1 MEHRVRGMEEGDRD
15 RQPSARQTGDHP
27 YSGQSYNPITYQH
40 DYAQDSQAR
49 QQQYPPY
56 GSNMEYGLPQSSG
69 QTYAPMQ
76 SYPPRQ
82 NAAIEVL
89 SSQFSGGAQYY
100 VSADSP
106 TPVGPTSTP
115 HHQQQHQQHQQ
126 QSSGQFSSPSYG
138 QYSPA
143 AARLPHPYTSSI
155 PDLNPPAPVAAS
167 EPAEDPEYA
176 TQHQAAA
183 LDEAYAQ
190 YQGALK
196 RTFQNMREG
205 RLGEAGASLLTI
217 SDWLLSN
224 AVELGTC

>member
-1 MEHRVRGMEEGDRD
+1 MEGGDRG
-15 RQPSARQTGDHP
+15 RQPSARHPNEHP

-40 DYAQDSQAR
+40 DYPQDSQAR
-49 QQQYPPY
+49 QQQFPPY
-56 GSNMEYGLPQSSG
+56 GGMDYSLPQSSS
-69 QTYAPMQ
+69 QAYAAMQ

-82 NAAIEVL
+82 NAAVEVL

-100 VSADSP
+100 VPADPP
-106 TPVGPTSTP
+106 TPVGPASTP
-115 HHQQQHQQHQQ
+115 HHHQHQQ
-126 QSSGQFSSPSYG
+126 QSSGQFSSPSYS

-143 AARLPHPYTSSI
+143 ATRLPHPYASSI
-155 PDLNPPAPVAAS
+155 PDLNQPASAAAS
-167 EPAEDPEYA
+167 EPAEDTEYA

-205 RLGEAGASLLTI
+205 RLGEAGTSLLAI